1 MQQAVVMV
9 DRWDALEM
17 RGDRCPSE
25 DRPQVEEELQGSEDF
40 PRVLVAGEH
49 IWRGAAVLEGDVAAE
64 TGRVLVEYLR
74 CGRTE
79 WVEVA
84 RLAAWDPDRRD
95 TPHGLPDP
103 EGPAANRGG
112 ATTRVTRS
120 TEESEWTGIVGGAPS
135 AVKRAVG
142 TGVIVL
148 VLDYTEDDEW
158 GPIWGVVKPRGLDDY
173 PYVPITQTD
182 LVWEQAEPSGE
193 LGRHAAARWA
203 GESLGLCAPAEL
215 WHVLHPEQTG
225 SAFEGEEVIVLLL
238 PQHPELRE
246 ELTATC
252 DLFECESELPAD
264 LARRVDYLTEVEAE
278 EEEDGGS
285 RCASGNRG
293 GAWPKGKS
301 KAKGGAKAKP

>member
-1 MQQAVVMV
+1 QAMVMV

-17 RGDRCPSE
+17 REGRCMTGDRPE
-25 DRPQVEEELQGSEDF
+25 VEEELKGSENF

-49 IWRGAAVLEGDVAAE
+49 LWRGAAVLEGDAAAE

-95 TPHGLPDP
+95 TPHGLPAP
-103 EGPAANRGG
+103 SEPTVNRGG
-112 ATTRVTRS
+112 AKAGAAS
-120 TEESEWTGIVGGAPS
+120 AEDSEWTGIVGS
-135 AVKRAVG
+135 ASSADRRAVG

-148 VLDYTEDDEW
+148 VMDYTDDDEW

-173 PYVPITQTD
+173 PHVPITQTD

-193 LGRHAAARWA
+193 IGRQAAARWA
-203 GESLGLCAPAEL
+203 GENLGLCAPAEH

-225 SAFEGEEVIVLLL
+225 SAFKGEEVVVLLL
-238 PQHPELRE
+238 PQHPELRK

-264 LARRVDYLTEVEAE
+264 LVSRIDCLTEEELE
-278 EEEDGGS
+278 EEEDHGS
-285 RCASGNRG
+285 RGASGNRR
-293 GAWPKGKS
+293 GAGRK
-301 KAKGGAKAKP
+301 